1 MAKIDSDVLVKMYG
15 NLICPQPIRF
25 QDTEFFGDDAK
36 RVIEFDIYDGFAYCE
51 DFEGRELFLTYPRI
65 DFVNTCKEMAQ
76 SIREF
81 MGLDDNEKINEVAR
95 LLGSNNLSDAA
106 CNNAKELISEA
117 ESIKEDFK
125 VK

>member
-1 MAKIDSDVLVKMYG
+1 MIEKMEKAG
-15 NLICPQPIRF
+15 K
-25 QDTEFFGDDAK
+25 T
-36 RVIEFDIYDGFAYCE
+36 VTDIY
-51 DFEGRELFLTYPRI
+51 
-65 DFVNTCKEMAQ
+65 
-76 SIREF
+76 
-81 MGLDDNEKINEVAR
+81 GLDDNEKINEVAR